1 VAGSAFAV
9 VLTDQAKRLMT
20 LAFLAVVVPDAVAQV
35 CAVNG
40 PPTVTQPEGTNW
52 VVEHIE

>member
-1 VAGSAFAV
+1 MAGSAFAV